1 MYIHLGRDVSL
12 KVADI
17 IGIFDM
23 ETSTISKDTRA
34 FLKQCEENNMVT
46 NVSDDLPKCFILCRY
61 NDQIQLFI
69 SAISSSTLK
78 KRALRFT
85 RRQLKNNRHKIRK
98 EEFF

>member
-23 ETSTISKDTRA
+23 ETSTVSKDTRS
-34 FLKQCEENNMVT
+34 FLKKCEENNLVT
-46 NVSDDLPKCFILCRY
+46 NVSDDLPKCFVLSRY
-61 NDQIQLFI
+61 NGEIQLFV

-78 KRALRFT
+78 KRTTRFT
-85 RRQLKNNRHKIRK
+85 NRQRSKTIAQ
-98 EEFF
+98 